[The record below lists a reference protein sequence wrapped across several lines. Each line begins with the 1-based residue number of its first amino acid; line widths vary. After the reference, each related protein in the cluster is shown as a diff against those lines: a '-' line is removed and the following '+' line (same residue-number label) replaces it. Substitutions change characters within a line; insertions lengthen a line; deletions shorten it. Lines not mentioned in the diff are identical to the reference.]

1 MFTGGLVTH
10 VWEMASAQEINFR
23 SVQSVLKSPDN
34 NLNLSSNKVGSILR
48 SKGQYDSLSN
58 HQPNAKYHPAQFVV
72 LNSMVT
78 RSSQCKTRFLF
89 SE

>member
-34 NLNLSSNKVGSILR
+34 NLNLSSNKVGSIIPVQGTIWLIV
-48 SKGQYDSLSN
+48 K
-58 HQPNAKYHPAQFVV
+58 
-72 LNSMVT
+72 
-78 RSSQCKTRFLF
+78 SSTKRKISPSAIRC
-89 SE
+89 S